1 MPARAI
7 TIGLAAALLA
17 CPVLAADESDVVGLW
32 IVDTD
37 ALRGQMERMM
47 ERQLAQ
53 LPESQRAPA
62 LAMARA
68 QLAPMVD
75 QMAGEAEFRP
85 DGTVVFT
92 SATDPASYGTWS
104 LDDETLRFER
114 DHRPPDEPA
123 YVGTVEADVIE
134 VQPAGSP
141 GNPHF
146 TLTLRRSD

>member
-1 MPARAI
+1 MPARCMIVA
-7 TIGLAAALLA
+7 LAAALLGGPA
-17 CPVLAADESDVVGLW
+17 LAADESDVLGLW
-32 IVDTD
+32 TVDTE
-37 ALRGQMERMM
+37 ALRGQMERML
-47 ERQLAQ
+47 ERRLDQ

-92 SATDPASYGTWS
+92 SANDPASYGTWS
-104 LDDETLRFER
+104 LDDDTLRFER
-114 DHRPPDEPA
+114 DQRGPDEPA
-123 YVGTVEADVIE
+123 YVGTVAGDVIE

-141 GNPHF
+141 DNPHF
-146 TLTLRRSD
+146 TLTLRRSE